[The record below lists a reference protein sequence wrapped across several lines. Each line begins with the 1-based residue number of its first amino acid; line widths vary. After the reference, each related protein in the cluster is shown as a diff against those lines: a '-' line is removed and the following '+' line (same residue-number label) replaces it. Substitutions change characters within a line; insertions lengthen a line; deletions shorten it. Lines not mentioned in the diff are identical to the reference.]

1 MKIQSILN
9 TIPIEDMKDGQI
21 ACVRESS
28 FVENSILTDGL
39 EGSIVQR
46 SGKDLISLGKDSGST
61 IFNLFSNCVGCVQWT
76 RTVSILPKGATL
88 VI

>member
-21 ACVRESS
+21 ACVRSS

-46 SGKDLISLGKDSGST
+46 SGKDLISLGKGSGST